1 MRFEPAG
8 MAVSNDSVLHGA
20 RHTEIVVAGMHVRWQ
35 GVWQRPHHILSR
47 LSNRVPVVVLEEPV
61 AASSNVELIA
71 KHGGVTIVTPR
82 RRADLDNLVDQ
93 DSIRTIRSIVGDRKA
108 LVWLYTPM
116 MIELTS
122 CFVDAP
128 VVFDK
133 MDDLSAFQGADPLME
148 ASEKDLVDIAD
159 FVFAGGRSLYRGIS
173 DRARASACY
182 PSGVDADHF
191 ARAFSERPHRRLAS
205 FADRT
210 IYGYIGVID
219 ERIDLELIAAI
230 ADRFP
235 AAVIAMVGPVTKISL
250 AALPRR
256 PNIVYLGLADYHELP
271 SYLAGFDVA
280 LMPFALNRHTA
291 SISPTKTLE
300 YLAAGKPVVST
311 AIDDVIADFSGVV
324 QIARTHAEFLET
336 LGTQASLAPTRL
348 SGANEM
354 INAASWDAIVQR
366 MLVDLARNEIT
377 LGSCSSFGTHSVA
390 HMTPLAEAGA
400 RHLNASDV

>member
-1 MRFEPAG
+1 MTI
-8 MAVSNDSVLHGA
+8 SSDSVMGGA
-20 RHTEIVVAGMHVRWQ
+20 RHMDIVVAGMHVRWQ

-61 AASSNVELIA
+61 AASSNVELVT
-71 KHGGVTIVTPR
+71 KHGEVTIVTPR
-82 RRADLDNLVDQ
+82 RRAELDNVVDKA
-93 DSIRTIRSIVGDRKA
+93 SIRTIRSIVGDRQA

-122 CFVDAP
+122 CFVEAP

-148 ASEKDLVDIAD
+148 ANEKDLVDMAD

-173 DRARASACY
+173 GRARASACY

-191 ARAFSERPHRRLAS
+191 ARAFSERPHRRLAA

-210 IYGYIGVID
+210 VYGYIGVID
-219 ERIDLELIAAI
+219 ERVDLELIAAI

-250 AALPRR
+250 DALPRR
-256 PNIVYLGLADYHELP
+256 PNIVYLGRAEYHELP

-300 YLAAGKPVVST
+300 YLAAGRPVVST

-324 QIARTHAEFLET
+324 RIARTQDEFLET
-336 LGTQASLAPTRL
+336 LKTQSSLAPTRL
-348 SGANEM
+348 SGANEK

-366 MLVDLARNEIT
+366 MLADLARNEIA
-377 LGSCSSFGTHSVA
+377 LNDFSSFRTKQAANVV
-390 HMTPLAEAGA
+390 MLADAGA
-400 RHLNASDV
+400 RHLNASEVYDSGVR